1 MNHPITTKD
10 LQALIHGYSIEITPK
25 AAQKIGDFRPWLA
38 EGTQVYVPH
47 LRGSDIGDTLAA
59 CEQLQ
64 SQQMQ
69 AVPHIV
75 LRNYRSEAE
84 LRQTLERVRAL
95 GIERVLLLAGA
106 APQPLGPYDSVMSML
121 KTGLLQDYPF
131 AHIGFAGH
139 PEGAADIPRADQEAA
154 EAQKQGYALTYP
166 GDYAFITQ
174 FCFEIPPIAAW
185 LEHLQARQI
194 TLPVHI
200 GIPGVAS
207 LQSLL
212 RHAQA
217 CGIGSSMS
225 FLWKN
230 ARNVRKL
237 MSLSTPDKLLCDLA
251 AYRRD
256 HPDSAPRQLHF
267 YPLGG
272 FETTIHWLRAIEAG
286 DIRLTADGFTV
297 P

>member
-1 MNHPITTKD
+1 MTITIQD
-10 LQALIHGYSIEITPK
+10 LQALIRGYSIEITPK

-38 EGTQVYVPH
+38 AGTQVYVPN
-47 LRGSDIGDTLAA
+47 LRGTKISDCIDT
-59 CEQLQ
+59 CEMLQ
-64 SQQMQ
+64 NQQMQ

-84 LRQTLERVRAL
+84 LRQTLDRVRAL
-95 GIERVLLLAGA
+95 GIERILLLAGA
-106 APQPLGPYDSVMSML
+106 AAQPLGPYDSVLSLL

-139 PEGAADIPRADQEAA
+139 PEGAADIPKADQEAA

-174 FCFEIPPIAAW
+174 FCFEMPPIAAW

-194 TLPVHI
+194 TLPVHL

-217 CGIGSSMS
+217 CGIGASMS

-237 MSLSTPDKLLCDLA
+237 MSLNAPDKLLCDLA
-251 AYRRD
+251 AWRQT
-256 HPDSAPRQLHF
+256 HPDGAIRQLHF

-272 FETTIHWLRAIEAG
+272 FETTVNWLRAIEAG
-286 DIRLTADGFTV
+286 KITITADGFV
-297 P
+297 AD

>member
-1 MNHPITTKD
+1 MTITPED
-10 LQALIHGYSIEITPK
+10 LQALIRGYSIEITPK
-25 AAQKIGDFRPWLA
+25 AAQKIGDFRPWLT
-38 EGTQVYVPH
+38 EGTQVYVPN
-47 LRGSDIGDTLAA
+47 LRGTKISDCIDT
-59 CEQLQ
+59 CELLQ
-64 SQQMQ
+64 NQHMC
-69 AVPHIV
+69 AVPNIV
-75 LRNYRSEAE
+75 LRNYRSEDE
-84 LRQTLERVRAL
+84 LRQTLDRVQAL
-95 GIERVLLLAGA
+95 GIDRILLLAGA
-106 APQPLGPYDSVMSML
+106 ASQPLGPYDSVMSML
-121 KTGLLQDYPF
+121 KTGLLQHYRF

-166 GDYAFITQ
+166 GDYAFIPQ
-174 FCFEIPPIAAW
+174 FCFQMPPIAAW

-251 AYRRD
+251 AHRRD
-256 HPDSAPRQLHF
+256 HPDSALRQLHF

-272 FETTIHWLRAIEAG
+272 FETTVNWLRAIEAG
-286 DIRLTADGFTV
+286 RLTLTAEGFTTHE
-297 P
+297 

>member
-1 MNHPITTKD
+1 MTITPED
-10 LQALIHGYSIEITPK
+10 LQALIRDYSIEITPK

-38 EGTQVYVPH
+38 EGTQVYVPN
-47 LRGSDIGDTLAA
+47 LRGTKISDCIDT
-59 CEQLQ
+59 CELLQ
-64 SQQMQ
+64 NQHMC

-75 LRNYRSEAE
+75 LRNYRSEDE
-84 LRQTLERVRAL
+84 LRQTLDRVQAL
-95 GIERVLLLAGA
+95 GIDRILLLAGA
-106 APQPLGPYDSVMSML
+106 ASQPLGPYDSVMSML
-121 KTGLLQDYPF
+121 KTGLLQHYRF

-174 FCFEIPPIAAW
+174 FCFQMPPIAAW

-251 AYRRD
+251 AHRRD
-256 HPDSAPRQLHF
+256 HPDSVLRQLHF

-272 FETTIHWLRAIEAG
+272 FETTINWLRAIEAG
-286 DIRLTADGFTV
+286 RITLTAEGFTTHE
-297 P
+297 